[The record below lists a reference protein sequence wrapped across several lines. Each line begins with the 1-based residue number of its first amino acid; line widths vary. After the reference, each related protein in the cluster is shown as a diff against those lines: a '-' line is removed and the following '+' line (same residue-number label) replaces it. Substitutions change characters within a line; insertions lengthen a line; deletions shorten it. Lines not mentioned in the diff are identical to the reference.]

1 LLADIM
7 LMRGILLA
15 GLARGGS
22 AFRLGRERR
31 L

>member
-1 LLADIM
+1 M

-22 AFRLGRERR
+22 AFHLGRERH

>member
-1 LLADIM
+1 M

-31 L
+31 P